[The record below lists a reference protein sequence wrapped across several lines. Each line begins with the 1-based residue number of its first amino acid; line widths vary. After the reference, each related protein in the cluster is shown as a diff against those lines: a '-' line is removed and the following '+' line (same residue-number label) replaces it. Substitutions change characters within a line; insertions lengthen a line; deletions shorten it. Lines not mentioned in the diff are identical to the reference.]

1 MIGLALPVSAATLH
15 TYTGGHLDAPAFGYD
30 STSGFEPH
38 LHNHGGADG
47 AIIDG
52 IRETSDSE
60 YEPGDVTIVVPELST
75 TTLNSQSYYWLPQ
88 DETDAANNGAPFL
101 GVGLEELDPL
111 DWSGGSVTISLAS
124 ISGPGNLAIW
134 QDGFPDPSIFFDS
147 VGDSVSL
154 AAGSHTHYNWGFS
167 TPGIYELEFAISGTH
182 VADGLQNASAV
193 YTFEII
199 PEPSAA
205 MLGALGV
212 LAMLSSRRR

>member
-1 MIGLALPVSAATLH
+1 MRLTTGRHFLASA
-15 TYTGGHLDAPAFGYD
+15 
-30 STSGFEPH
+30 
-38 LHNHGGADG
+38 
-47 AIIDG
+47 
-52 IRETSDSE
+52 
-60 YEPGDVTIVVPELST
+60 
-75 TTLNSQSYYWLPQ
+75 
-88 DETDAANNGAPFL
+88 
-101 GVGLEELDPL
+101 LEELDPL